1 MDQRIE
7 KSGTRS
13 MNPWTVALVV
23 AVLIL
28 VVLAIGSYAFNWKW
42 TGFRGNT
49 LWNWLELLVLP
60 AALALAPLW
69 IAAHEDRASRM
80 THLKT

>member
-7 KSGTRS
+7 KNGTRS
-13 MNPWTVALVV
+13 MNPWTVALAGVV
-23 AVLIL
+23 LVL
-28 VVLAIGSYAFNWKW
+28 VVLAIGSYAFDWRW
-42 TGFRGNT
+42 TGFKGNT

-60 AALALAPLW
+60 AALAFAPLW
-69 IAAHEDRASRM
+69 VAAHEDRASKM